1 MAAPR
6 QPTLTSARLV
16 LKPLVPDDLAHMAA
30 LDCDPAVMRYIIGR
44 PRTDREVRERLDQ
57 YLAVGRAGPLGC
69 WTVWGRADDAFLGIG
84 LLKPIDDRVEIEV
97 GYRLRRAAW
106 GHGYATELTRRLL
119 AYGFDDVGLEE
130 IVAVVDPDNAASQRV
145 IEKAGLAR
153 AGLLAAYGRDD
164 LLLSRLDR
172 SAWAALTARG

>member
-1 MAAPR
+1 MTAAR

-16 LKPLVPDDLAHMAA
+16 LRPLGPDDVAHMAT
-30 LDCDPAVMRYIIGR
+30 LDGDPAVMRYIIGR
-44 PRTDREVRERLDQ
+44 PRTDAEVRERLDQ
-57 YLAVGRAGPLGC
+57 YLAVSRAGPLGC
-69 WTVWGRADDAFLGIG
+69 WTVWDRAGDAFVGIG

-97 GYRLRRAAW
+97 GYRLHQTAW

-153 AGLLAAYGRDD
+153 AGVLAAYGRDD
-164 LLLSRLDR
+164 LVFSRLDR
-172 SAWAALTARG
+172 SGWAALTARG